1 MGWVGKKLYRAR
13 QLIAGKKKFVQSQLC
28 SNASDL
34 QSRSLEAQAE
44 INSTFEIYI

>member
-1 MGWVGKKLYRAR
+1 MHFENMIWEFFWNFLW
-13 QLIAGKKKFVQSQLC
+13 KKKFVQSQLC

-34 QSRSLEAQAE
+34 QSSPLEAQAE

>member
-1 MGWVGKKLYRAR
+1 MMHFENMIWEIFWNFLR
-13 QLIAGKKKFVQSQLC
+13 KKKFVQSQLC

>member
-1 MGWVGKKLYRAR
+1 MHFENMIWEFFWNFLW
-13 QLIAGKKKFVQSQLC
+13 KKKIVQSQLC